1 MTEPW
6 RPSPAD
12 IAELFAPLSP
22 FCSIVL
28 AVSGGSDS
36 VALMHLAARWIASLA
51 DRSPVVEVATV
62 DHGLRPGSSAEAARV
77 GGMAREL
84 GFVHRILTWNGDK
97 PARAVQ
103 KHAREARYRLL
114 SDAARTM
121 GVAPAAVVTAHTSD
135 DQAETVLMRLAR
147 GSGPDG
153 LAGMAA
159 VRPLE
164 AGGSVCLVRPLLD
177 VTRADLRAWLNAHGI
192 AWLDDPSNE
201 DRRFERTRLR
211 AAAPALHG
219 LGLTPRMLA
228 LAAGRQRRA
237 VAALERTTDALLT
250 TAVDLNGG
258 AFAGISRT
266 DYAAAPED
274 IRVRLLTRL
283 LGMFGGAAPR
293 AELAEVERLA
303 TALAG
308 AAPVRATLGGCAVR
322 TTTREIRIFRE
333 AGRAVLPQLTLA
345 PGETMRWDE
354 RFLIAHAPG
363 PAGPTVTV
371 RAFDPALYAELRKR
385 ASPRPSIPARAAATL
400 PAVWAGD
407 RLAAVGGLRS
417 SLLAALGPL
426 LTAAASVEARFLF
439 GNARPQS

>member
-1 MTEPW
+1 MTEPG
-6 RPSPAD
+6 RLSPAD
-12 IAELFAPLSP
+12 IAQLFAPLSP
-22 FCSIVL
+22 FRSIVL

-36 VALMHLAARWIASLA
+36 VALMHLAALWTASLA
-51 DRSPVVEVATV
+51 ERSPVVEVATV

-84 GFVHRILTWNGDK
+84 GLAHRTLTWNGEK
-97 PARAVQ
+97 PGRAVQ

-114 SDAARTM
+114 SEAARRT
-121 GVAPAAVVTAHTSD
+121 GVVPAAVVTAHTSD

-164 AGGSVCLVRPLLD
+164 PGGSVCLVRPLLD
-177 VTRADLRAWLNAHGI
+177 VARADLRAWLNAHGI

-258 AFAGISRT
+258 AFAGILGT
-266 DYAAAPED
+266 AYAAAPED

-308 AAPVRATLGGCAVR
+308 AGPVRATLGGCAVR
-322 TTTREIRIFRE
+322 TTAREIRIFRE
-333 AGRAVLPQLTLA
+333 AGRAVLPQLALA
-345 PGETMRWDE
+345 PGETMRWDD

-363 PAGPTVTV
+363 PAGLAVTV
-371 RAFDPALYAELRKR
+371 RALDPALYAELRRR
-385 ASPRPSIPARAAATL
+385 ASPRPSIPSRAAATL

-407 RLAAVGGLRS
+407 RLVAVGSLRS
-417 SLLAALGPL
+417 SLLAALGPH
-426 LTAAASVEARFLF
+426 LTAAAPVEARFLF
-439 GNARPQS
+439 DNTSPRS